1 MYHLMIVDDEEKI
14 RSGISSYFPWDELG
28 FQVVKLAADGQE
40 AFDYMLGD
48 ERVDAILCD
57 IMMPVVNG
65 LELLEMMQESGITGV
80 KVVLLSGYREFEYAR
95 RAIQLGVF
103 DYLLKPTKY
112 KDLRA
117 AFTKLKEQLDL
128 EREGQAQFTPRV
140 AENSQEIGIIK
151 RVKALVREQYR
162 TISLQEAADEVHLNS
177 YYLSKLFKNKTG
189 QNFYEFLLQT
199 RMEVAVQ
206 LLMEEEY
213 KVYEISEM
221 VGYKNQK
228 SFLKIFK
235 RYYNMNP
242 TDYRK
247 EHQP

>member
-112 KDLRA
+112 KDLRV

-128 EREGQAQFTPRV
+128 EREEQAQFAPRV